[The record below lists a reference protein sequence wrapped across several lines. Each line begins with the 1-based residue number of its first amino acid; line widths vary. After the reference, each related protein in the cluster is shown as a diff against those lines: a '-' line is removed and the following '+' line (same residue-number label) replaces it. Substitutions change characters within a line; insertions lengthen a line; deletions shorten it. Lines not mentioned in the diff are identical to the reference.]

1 MSSVNSSYL
10 SPGNTIE
17 PIDQQRKE
25 EESIEH
31 LDVKINDGY
40 AAWSQVLVSFLIVVN
55 GFGYF
60 SAFGLFQSHWMTRFQ
75 KSAADISW
83 VGSLSLFLLFFLG
96 TLSGSVMDRGHFRSI
111 LVVGCIFQLLGV
123 FASSVVSQ
131 YWQLLLS
138 QGIVQGIGNGLL
150 FTPCVALVSTY
161 FEKKRAFALSLAAC
175 GAPVGGPLVDLE
187 AFKAPIYLFFSI
199 GIFFVLWGVYIAY
212 FYTTTFGKE
221 VIGISDASSLTLL
234 MVLNAVGIPGR
245 IVPAYMAD
253 RYFGTFNTLLP
264 FVGGAS
270 VMLFAWIRVYSTG
283 SFYAFVTI
291 YGICANAVQTL
302 FPSTLSQ
309 LNTDMSKMASHVG
322 MVFTVG
328 SIACL
333 TGPPIAG
340 CLIDLGK
347 AQNTD
352 SSRFIFNFTFTDAGL
367 SSFISRH
374 LFATFAMT
382 STSEIRIQVL
392 SDLHLE
398 KPPAYDIFEIA
409 PAAPHL
415 ALFGDIGEARD
426 DGLYRFLHQQ
436 LQRFQTVFFLL
447 GNHEPFHNCWFSAI
461 SRLRHFEMTV
471 EEERRQDKSLEKF
484 ILLDKTRVDLS
495 WNLTILGCTL
505 YTHVRS
511 EHHDHI
517 SFGLNDFYYIE
528 DWTVEQHTAAH
539 VSDVAW
545 LNEQVTT
552 LATEEPHRKIIIFTH
567 HSPTSD
573 PRTMKPENAN
583 SKLSSG
589 FLTDLSAEPYWT
601 FPNVKVWA
609 YGHTHFNC
617 DFADENTNLSVFS
630 NQRGYYFSQ
639 AQGFDIQKTLS
650 FVG

>member
-10 SPGNTIE
+10 SPGNTIN

-40 AAWSQVLVSFLIVVN
+40 VAWSQVLVSFLIVVN

-83 VGSLSLFLLFFLG
+83 IGSLSLFLLFFLG

-161 FEKKRAFALSLAAC
+161 FEKKRGFALSLAAC
-175 GAPVGGPLVDLE
+175 GAPVGGIVFPVITQQLSPRIGYPWTIRIMGFIILFNVVLILALARPRKMKHSRGPLIDFD

-347 AQNTD
+347 GSYLYAQ
-352 SSRFIFNFTFTDAGL
+352 
-367 SSFISRH
+367 
-374 LFATFAMT
+374 
-382 STSEIRIQVL
+382 
-392 SDLHLE
+392 
-398 KPPAYDIFEIA
+398 
-409 PAAPHL
+409 
-415 ALFGDIGEARD
+415 LFGGSSVML
-426 DGLYRFLHQQ
+426 GL
-436 LQRFQTVFFLL
+436 
-447 GNHEPFHNCWFSAI
+447 
-461 SRLRHFEMTV
+461 
-471 EEERRQDKSLEKF
+471 
-484 ILLDKTRVDLS
+484 
-495 WNLTILGCTL
+495 
-505 YTHVRS
+505 
-511 EHHDHI
+511 
-517 SFGLNDFYYIE
+517 
-528 DWTVEQHTAAH
+528 
-539 VSDVAW
+539 
-545 LNEQVTT
+545 
-552 LATEEPHRKIIIFTH
+552 
-567 HSPTSD
+567 
-573 PRTMKPENAN
+573 
-583 SKLSSG
+583 G
-589 FLTDLSAEPYWT
+589 FLGVSWY
-601 FPNVKVWA
+601 FRFSKA
-609 YGHTHFNC
+609 YV
-617 DFADENTNLSVFS
+617 S
-630 NQRGYYFSQ
+630 
-639 AQGFDIQKTLS
+639 
-650 FVG
+650 